1 MQGKKISRRRFLAG
15 MGAPIAAAGVVAW
28 QGNRAE
34 AQGQAITLYTSRHY
48 DTDRLLY
55 EGFTRATGIRVNV
68 VQAEAPNL
76 LARLKSEGAN
86 SPADIFMTVDAANI
100 GRAQAEN
107 LFQPVRSPILERRI
121 PSAFRDPQG
130 HWYSLTRR
138 IRAIM
143 YNRDRVRASELSTYA
158 DLADPKWRGRLIS
171 RSSSSVYNQSMLA
184 AMITLQGEQA
194 TEAWARGIV
203 ANFKRPPQGNDT
215 AQIMAVAAGEAD
227 LTFVN
232 TYYLPRL
239 MKSNQES
246 DRQAAA
252 KIGVF
257 FPRPAHANISGAGIL
272 RTSRNRAAAQRF
284 LEFLTS
290 LEAQENF
297 AAGNNEYPIV
307 AGVPWAPEL
316 AAFGSFVSEAV
327 TVADLARNNA
337 RAVQIADRAGWR

>member
-1 MQGKKISRRRFLAG
+1 MQGKGISRRRFLAV
-15 MGAPIAAAGVVAW
+15 MGATAGGAVL
-28 QGNRAE
+28 QGNRTE

-55 EGFTRATGIRVNV
+55 EGFTRETGIRVNV
-68 VQAEAPNL
+68 VQADAPNL
-76 LARLKSEGAN
+76 LARLKSEGSN
-86 SPADIFMTVDAANI
+86 SPADILMTVDAANI
-100 GRAQAEN
+100 GRAQAEG
-107 LFQPVRSPILERRI
+107 LFQPVRSPLLERRI
-121 PSAFRDPQG
+121 PAALRDPQG

-138 IRAIM
+138 VRAIM
-143 YNRDRVRASELSTYA
+143 YNRERVQPAELSSYA

-184 AMITLQGEQA
+184 AMIALRGEPA

-215 AQIMAVAAGEAD
+215 AQILAVAAGEAD

-252 KIGVF
+252 RVGVF
-257 FPRPAHANISGAGIL
+257 FPRPAHVNVSAAGVL
-272 RTSRNRAAAQRF
+272 KTSRNRTGAQRF

-290 LEAQENF
+290 QEAQENF
-297 AAGNNEYPIV
+297 AAGNNEYPVV

-316 AAFGSFVSEAV
+316 ASFGAFVSEPV
-327 TVADLARNNA
+327 TVADMGRNNA